1 MFLKY
6 RQYSYI
12 LIKYRPLI
20 VSKPTL
26 MDRYIQKLLD
36 IYDSRKLA
44 YEPQA
49 VDYESID
56 KIVLDYYLKT
66 YHKETQ

>member
-1 MFLKY
+1 
-6 RQYSYI
+6 
-12 LIKYRPLI
+12 
-20 VSKPTL
+20 
-26 MDRYIQKLLD
+26 MDEYLTKLLD
-36 IYDSRKLA
+36 IYDSRKIA

-66 YHKETQ
+66 YHKEIQ